1 MITEEDIRKEYV
13 SANDATELLD
23 VNDSR
28 IRQILRAGRLP
39 GAFKFADTW
48 LIPRKSIDGYT
59 RLKPG
64 VKPKAKNKEIIL
76 NALQQNIAG
85 IRKDEM

>member
-1 MITEEDIRKEYV
+1 MITEEDIRREYV
-13 SANDATELLD
+13 SANEATFLLN

-48 LIPRKSIDGYT
+48 LIPRLAIEKYK

-64 VKPKAKNKEIIL
+64 VKPKAARCEVQ
-76 NALQQNIAG
+76 AQ
-85 IRKDEM
+85 

>member
-1 MITEEDIRKEYV
+1 MITEEDIRREYV
-13 SANDATELLD
+13 SANDATILLD

-48 LIPRKSIDGYT
+48 LIPRKSIEGYT
-59 RLKPG
+59 RKKPG
-64 VKPKAKNKEIIL
+64 APKRFMGSKVLAEKIKEL
-76 NALQQNIAG
+76 AH
-85 IRKDEM
+85 

>member
-1 MITEEDIRKEYV
+1 MITEEDIRREYV
-13 SANDATELLD
+13 SANDATTLLD

-39 GAFKFADTW
+39 GSFKFADTW
-48 LIPRKSIDGYT
+48 LIPRTALEGYT

-64 VKPKAKNKEIIL
+64 AKPKSRVSTVE
-76 NALQQNIAG
+76 
-85 IRKDEM
+85 RE

>member
-1 MITEEDIRKEYV
+1 MITEEDVRREYV
-13 SANDATELLD
+13 SANDATVLLD

-48 LIPRKSIDGYT
+48 LIPRKAIEGYT
-59 RLKPG
+59 RQKPG
-64 VKPKAKNKEIIL
+64 VKPKRFTSSKVLAEKLREL
-76 NALQQNIAG
+76 AH
-85 IRKDEM
+85 

>member
-1 MITEEDIRKEYV
+1 MITEEDIRREYV
-13 SANDATELLD
+13 SANDATTLLD

-48 LIPRKSIDGYT
+48 LIPRKAVDGYT
-59 RLKPG
+59 RKKPG
-64 VKPKAKNKEIIL
+64 AKPKGLVSTEKERATHTL
-76 NALQQNIAG
+76 TV
-85 IRKDEM
+85 DT

>member
-13 SANDATELLD
+13 SAKEATTILD

-28 IRQILRAGRLP
+28 IRQILREGRFA

-48 LIPRKSIDGYT
+48 LIPRVSVEGYT
-59 RLKPG
+59 RNKPG
-64 VKPKAKNKEIIL
+64 VKPKS
-76 NALQQNIAG
+76 
-85 IRKDEM
+85 RH

>member
-1 MITEEDIRKEYV
+1 MITEEDIRREYV
-13 SANDATELLD
+13 SANDATLLLD

-59 RLKPG
+59 RQKPG
-64 VKPKAKNKEIIL
+64 VKPKRFLGNKEAQKATPP
-76 NALQQNIAG
+76 NCG
-85 IRKDEM
+85 